1 VNHTSL
7 PKTAKI
13 ITSTWAKK
21 KKSNGVFRA
30 RLAARGFQQQDGV
43 HYESSNTSSPVV
55 YDITTHIFFV
65 LAIMAGWHI
74 EVLDV
79 MGAFLYG
86 EFEDGEEIYM
96 EISLGLKDSMKLT
109 QF

>member
-1 VNHTSL
+1 M
-7 PKTAKI
+7 
-13 ITSTWAKK
+13 KK
-21 KKSNGVFRA
+21 RSNGVSRE
-30 RLAARGFQQQDGV
+30 RLAARGFQQKDGV
-43 HYESSNTSSPVV
+43 HYDSSNTSSPVV
-55 YDITTHIFFV
+55 NDSTICIFFV

-74 EVLDV
+74 EVFDA

-96 EISLGLKDSMKLT
+96 EFHKGLKDSMKLI